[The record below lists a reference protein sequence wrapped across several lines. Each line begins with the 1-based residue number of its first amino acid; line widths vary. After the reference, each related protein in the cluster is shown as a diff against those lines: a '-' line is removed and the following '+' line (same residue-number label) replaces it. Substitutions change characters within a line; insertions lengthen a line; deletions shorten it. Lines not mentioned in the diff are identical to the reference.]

1 KSGGSDRILNFFVA
15 LTNVIKIPVLFVG
28 TPKANQIF
36 SPTMRS
42 ARRAAQFGSLNW
54 GRFNRSTQPQKDDE
68 WEKFFA
74 RLWKLQWF
82 QSPVPLTDG
91 IRDLFWEYTQGIAH
105 IAVVLFYLCQ
115 VRAVIVGKELI
126 DRKLVE
132 KVYNEELSI
141 VHPMINALRGGRE
154 EEILKYADLDL
165 PLKEVLVLAEGSDEV
180 IEDAFEQEE
189 SSLCFDKQSQLV
201 ALLQQF
207 NIGSDL
213 APILAKQVM
222 EQFPNEDLFGL
233 VAKVKELKDP
243 TPQIKKKKQKKE
255 SGYIPV
261 YIDEDL
267 RVLRDSDPD
276 MNYEALYRS
285 GVIIELS
292 DYL

>member
-1 KSGGSDRILNFFVA
+1 
-15 LTNVIKIPVLFVG
+15 
-28 TPKANQIF
+28 
-36 SPTMRS
+36 M
-42 ARRAAQFGSLNW
+42 
-54 GRFNRSTQPQKDDE
+54 E
-68 WEKFFA
+68 
-74 RLWKLQWF
+74 LQWF

-233 VAKVKELKDP
+233 VAKLK
-243 TPQIKKKKQKKE
+243 
-255 SGYIPV
+255 
-261 YIDEDL
+261 
-267 RVLRDSDPD
+267 
-276 MNYEALYRS
+276 N
-285 GVIIELS
+285 
-292 DYL
+292 

>member
-1 KSGGSDRILNFFVA
+1 MGKILCSF
-15 LTNVIKIPVLFVG
+15 
-28 TPKANQIF
+28 
-36 SPTMRS
+36 M
-42 ARRAAQFGSLNW
+42 
-54 GRFNRSTQPQKDDE
+54 E
-68 WEKFFA
+68 
-74 RLWKLQWF
+74 LQWF

-233 VAKVKELKDP
+233 VAKLK
-243 TPQIKKKKQKKE
+243 
-255 SGYIPV
+255 
-261 YIDEDL
+261 
-267 RVLRDSDPD
+267 
-276 MNYEALYRS
+276 N
-285 GVIIELS
+285 
-292 DYL
+292 